1 MYRHVLPSSCRT
13 RGREREIPFCV
24 PPNLRCACSLHH
36 QICRARRT
44 VVFATTPRTPSH
56 HLSAMVCNGSC
67 YLKIFEIHLIVIVL
81 VNAFNALHKH
91 TMGKISPT
99 ESLARN
105 AVIFISSPSPIT
117 CNQHY
122 ASTIKQRRQALW
134 YSMTT

>member
-1 MYRHVLPSSCRT
+1 MYY
-13 RGREREIPFCV
+13 
-24 PPNLRCACSLHH
+24 LHH
-36 QICRARRT
+36 RAQEAERDSFLR
-44 VVFATTPRTPSH
+44 ATESSPRLLSASSDLQSEEDGCVCNHSTHPIDS
-56 HLSAMVCNGSC
+56 SAMVCNGSC